1 MWYAPKLPI
10 LIGKMMEN
18 DFLHQF
24 RDTLFSDKT
33 QTEKKKRKHTVG
45 GRNLAPPKGCLKPSK
60 KWHVY
65 HLSTGAGFRNH
76 HTVVYI
82 MLYCWMETHH

>member
-33 QTEKKKRKHTVG
+33 QTEKKNENIRWVEEI
-45 GRNLAPPKGCLKPSK
+45 
-60 KWHVY
+60 WHHQKDV
-65 HLSTGAGFRNH
+65 
-76 HTVVYI
+76 
-82 MLYCWMETHH
+82 